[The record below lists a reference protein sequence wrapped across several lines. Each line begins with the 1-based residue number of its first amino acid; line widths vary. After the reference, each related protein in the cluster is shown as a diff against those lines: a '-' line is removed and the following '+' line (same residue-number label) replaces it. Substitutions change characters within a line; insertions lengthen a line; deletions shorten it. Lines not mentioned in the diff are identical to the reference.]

1 MLKVL
6 TIIGTRPEAI
16 KLAPVIRELDRCG
29 DYVRS
34 EVCVTAQHREMLDQI
49 LDLFAIRADYDLDL
63 MQPDQDLTQLTA
75 NLLEG
80 LSPVVNEVR
89 PDWILAQ
96 GDTTTVLA
104 AALIAFYR
112 KVPFGHV
119 EAGLR
124 TGDLDHPFPEELNRR
139 VADSVAS
146 LLFAPTE
153 QNRRTLLNEGIP
165 DDRIRVTGNTVVDAL
180 LEISAQPQDS
190 TSPPLWNLPK
200 DRQLILITAHRRES
214 FGPQLR
220 EICLAVRQLA
230 LRFQSAGVHFVYPVH
245 PNPNVRQPVSEILSG
260 ISNVSL
266 IEPVD
271 YKAMVQLMKRSILIL
286 TDSGGIQEEAPSL
299 RVPVLVMRRST
310 ERPEGVEAG
319 VVRLVGTDRAM
330 IAAAA
335 SHLIE
340 NPQARTE
347 MVSGVNPFGDGKAA
361 SRIVAALL
369 DHASRNQPNSSFS
382 LALDASLVVS

>member
-16 KLAPVIRELDRCG
+16 KLAPVIQELGRLG
-29 DYVRS
+29 DEVRS
-34 EVCVTAQHREMLDQI
+34 VVCVTAQHREMLDQI
-49 LDLFAIRADYDLDL
+49 LDLFAIRPDYDLDL
-63 MQPDQDLTQLTA
+63 MRPDQDLTQLTA
-75 NLLEG
+75 NLLGG
-80 LSPVVNEVR
+80 LSPVVDEVR

-104 AALIAFYR
+104 SALTAFYR
-112 KVPFGHV
+112 KIPFGHV

-153 QNRRTLLNEGIP
+153 QNRRILLSEGIP
-165 DDRIRVTGNTVVDAL
+165 NKRILVTGNTVVDAL
-180 LEISAQPQDS
+180 MEISAQPGDL
-190 TSPPLWNLPK
+190 TSPPLCDLP
-200 DRQLILITAHRRES
+200 DDQELVLITAHRRES

-220 EICLAVRQLA
+220 EICFAIRELA
-230 LRFQSAGVHFVYPVH
+230 LRFRNAGVHFVYPVH

-260 ISNVSL
+260 MANVSL
-266 IEPVD
+266 IAPVD

-299 RVPVLVMRRST
+299 GVPVLVMRQST

-319 VVRLVGTDRAM
+319 VVRLVGTDRAS
-330 IAAAA
+330 IVGAA
-335 SHLIE
+335 SYLIE
-340 NPQARTE
+340 NAHARAE
-347 MVSGVNPFGDGKAA
+347 MT
-361 SRIVAALL
+361 
-369 DHASRNQPNSSFS
+369 
-382 LALDASLVVS
+382 